1 MQNLGGVFGTASLAS
16 LKLAGCERV
25 VFPPGAPRAAA
36 APRDAHPAWQMEHP
50 HSSTGHPKAHPNS
63 SRAGSTEVRGKG
75 LLGGAFIGME
85 PEDEADGPD
94 LLAGSS
100 CLFN

>member
-1 MQNLGGVFGTASLAS
+1 MQNLGGVLGTASLAT
-16 LKLAGCERV
+16 LKLAGCERSQPELLV
-25 VFPPGAPRAAA
+25 GLEPRSAFPRETRRWSILTSPQATPKHTPTAAGAASA
-36 APRDAHPAWQMEHP
+36 Q
-50 HSSTGHPKAHPNS
+50 
-63 SRAGSTEVRGKG
+63 VRGKG

-94 LLAGSS
+94 LLAGNS